1 VKVFATAEFGVNL
14 LAETQFNV
22 GATTASGFGTINQVT
37 QPVFGPRLGY
47 IGVDAG
53 TFGKISFGKQL
64 STHYNIA
71 GYTTDQFNVFGGQA
85 SATYVANSDGGA
97 SGTGRADQT
106 ILYTNTFAK
115 ILEFGAQGQ
124 LRTAA
129 TPQAFNGFGFSL
141 QAKVLLG
148 LKLGG
153 AYNKTYFE
161 PNLTTTVLHGATSYW
176 IFGAQGNWRTLQYG
190 AVWTRQINGDLAFV
204 PDPAGVPD
212 RIPVAFS
219 ANGVEVFSRL
229 RLGKFGVLAGLNNYD
244 PRNLSPLINSD
255 FRIRYAVVGAWH
267 FSPSGYTFVESKA
280 R

>member
-1 VKVFATAEFGVNL
+1 
-14 LAETQFNV
+14 
-22 GATTASGFGTINQVT
+22 
-37 QPVFGPRLGY
+37 
-47 IGVDAG
+47 
-53 TFGKISFGKQL
+53 
-64 STHYNIA
+64 
-71 GYTTDQFNVFGGQA
+71 
-85 SATYVANSDGGA
+85 
-97 SGTGRADQT
+97 
-106 ILYTNTFAK
+106 
-115 ILEFGAQGQ
+115 
-124 LRTAA
+124 
-129 TPQAFNGFGFSL
+129 
-141 QAKVLLG
+141 

-244 PRNLSPLINSD
+244 PRSLSPLINSD
-255 FRIRYAVVGAWH
+255 FRIRYAVVGAEWH
-267 FSPSGYTFVESKA
+267 FSPSGYTFVEA
-280 R
+280 RLGDSIDAGGQGGQNAAAVGFRYDFSLNTPHVQ